1 MHPYHSSN
9 SNIDQELQRLNRQ
22 KHEQDEIN
30 ENTKRKLKRKI
41 FEYEK
46 KIEKLELEKQEV
58 ENQLR
63 DLSKLFEEQKSTISD
78 LETKNHN
85 LIQCNKQL
93 ECDKQLI
100 ETNYAELNKLFDDQK
115 ESDKNAKRKLK
126 NKVAEYE
133 RKIGK
138 DFLTNTN
145 MASLV
150 TLQHAVTLIG
160 TFESFD

>member
-1 MHPYHSSN
+1 MDTLIH
-9 SNIDQELQRLNRQ
+9 Q

-63 DLSKLFEEQKSTISD
+63 DLSKLFEEQKSTISNIQM
-78 LETKNHN
+78 KNNN

-93 ECDKQLI
+93 EGDKQLI
-100 ETNYAELNKLFDDQK
+100 ETNYVELNKLFDDQK
-115 ESDKNAKRKLK
+115 ELDKNAKRKLK

-138 DFLTNTN
+138 DF
-145 MASLV
+145 
-150 TLQHAVTLIG
+150 
-160 TFESFD
+160 